1 MEIRKRTG
9 AATWLLGI
17 LAAVILICSGKTAYA
32 AEQAELSGGNVD
44 AENGKTVQ
52 YAVTLENNPG
62 LWAVKFTASYD
73 SEALKLTAVKAGDI
87 FTEEEITPPQELDD
101 TPYVFLGVKNALE
114 NTDKEGVVVTLEFEV
129 DKDAQAKDYEVKL
142 EVTQAINLEG
152 QDISVAAKNG
162 NISVVPCIHEKEWKV
177 TKPGC
182 ETAGKKEY
190 VCTKC
195 GEVFESEELPATGHL
210 DLEVRNQK
218 EAGAE
223 PGYTG
228 DTYCK
233 TCGKLIQTGSV
244 IPAIKETEKETERET
259 ETVAEQE
266 TTVQQTTAQETTAQ
280 QTTAQETKKSVS
292 EKIGNALKTGDAAAI
307 AVMAVL
313 LAASGVLAFVT
324 RKKML
329 VRKK

>member
-17 LAAVILICSGKTAYA
+17 LAAVMLICSGKTAYA

-87 FTEEEITPPQELDD
+87 FTEEEITPPQELTD
-101 TPYVFLGVKNALE
+101 TPYVFLGVKNTLE

-195 GEVFESEELPATGHL
+195 GEVFESEELPATGHV
-210 DLEVRNQK
+210 DTEIRNQK

-228 DTYCK
+228 DTYCR
-233 TCGKLIQTGSV
+233 TCGKLIQAGSV
-244 IPAIKETEKETERET
+244 IPAVKETEKET

-266 TTVQQTTAQETTAQ
+266 TTAHQTTAE
-280 QTTAQETKKSVS
+280 ETKKSVS

-313 LAASGVLAFVT
+313 LAASGVLAFAT
-324 RKKML
+324 RKKMI

>member
-17 LAAVILICSGKTAYA
+17 LAAVMLICSGKTAYA

-44 AENGKTVQ
+44 AENGKTIQ

-87 FTEEEITPPQELDD
+87 FTEEEITSPQELDD

-195 GEVFESEELPATGHL
+195 GEVFESEELPATGHV
-210 DLEVRNQK
+210 DTEIRNQK

-228 DTYCK
+228 DTYCR
-233 TCGKLIQTGSV
+233 TCGKLIQAGSV
-244 IPAIKETEKETERET
+244 IPAVKETEKET

-266 TTVQQTTAQETTAQ
+266 TTAQ
-280 QTTAQETKKSVS
+280 QTTAEETKKSVS

-313 LAASGVLAFVT
+313 LAASGVLAFAT
-324 RKKML
+324 RKKMI
-329 VRKK
+329 VKKK

>member
-17 LAAVILICSGKTAYA
+17 LAAVMLICSGKTAYA

-87 FTEEEITPPQELDD
+87 FTEEEITSPQELAD
-101 TPYVFLGVKNALE
+101 TPYVFLGVKNTLE

-129 DKDAQAKDYEVKL
+129 DQDAQAKDYEVKL

-195 GEVFESEELPATGHL
+195 GEVFESEELPATGHV
-210 DLEVRNQK
+210 DTEIRNQK

-228 DTYCK
+228 DTYCR
-233 TCGKLIQTGSV
+233 TCGKLIQAGSV
-244 IPAIKETEKETERET
+244 IPAVKETEKET

-266 TTVQQTTAQETTAQ
+266 TTAQ
-280 QTTAQETKKSVS
+280 QTTAEETKKSVS

-313 LAASGVLAFVT
+313 LAASGVLAFAT
-324 RKKML
+324 RKKMI

>member
-17 LAAVILICSGKTAYA
+17 LAAVMLICSGKTAYA

-73 SEALKLTAVKAGDI
+73 SEALKLTVVKAGDI
-87 FTEEEITPPQELDD
+87 FTEEEITSPQELAD

-129 DKDAQAKDYEVKL
+129 DQDAQAKDYEVKL

-152 QDISVAAKNG
+152 QDISVAAKSG
-162 NISVVPCIHEKEWKV
+162 TVSVVPCIHEKEWQV
-177 TKPGC
+177 TNPGC

-195 GEVFESEELPATGHL
+195 GEVFESEELPATGHV
-210 DLEVRNQK
+210 DTEIRNQK

-228 DTYCK
+228 DTYCR
-233 TCGKLIQTGSV
+233 TCGKLIQAGSV
-244 IPAIKETEKETERET
+244 IPAVKETEKET

-266 TTVQQTTAQETTAQ
+266 TTAQ
-280 QTTAQETKKSVS
+280 QTTAEETKKSVS

-313 LAASGVLAFVT
+313 LAASGVLAFAT
-324 RKKML
+324 RKKMI

>member
-32 AEQAELSGGNVD
+32 SEQAELSGGNVD

-87 FTEEEITPPQELDD
+87 FTEEEITPPQELTD
-101 TPYVFLGVKNALE
+101 TGVKNALE

-195 GEVFESEELPATGHL
+195 GEVFESEELPATGHV
-210 DLEVRNQK
+210 DTEIRNQK

-228 DTYCK
+228 DTYCR
-233 TCGKLIQTGSV
+233 TCGKLIQAGSV
-244 IPAIKETEKETERET
+244 IPAVKETEKET

-266 TTVQQTTAQETTAQ
+266 TTAQ
-280 QTTAQETKKSVS
+280 QTTAEETKKSVS

-313 LAASGVLAFVT
+313 LAASGVLAFAT
-324 RKKML
+324 RKKMI

>member
-17 LAAVILICSGKTAYA
+17 LAAVMLICSGKTAYA

-44 AENGKTVQ
+44 AENGKNVQ

-87 FTEEEITPPQELDD
+87 FTEEEITSPQELAD

-129 DKDAQAKDYEVKL
+129 DQDAQAKDYEVKL

-152 QDISVAAKNG
+152 QDISVAAKSG
-162 NISVVPCIHEKEWKV
+162 TVSVVPCIHEKEWQV
-177 TKPGC
+177 TNPGC

-195 GEVFESEELPATGHL
+195 GEVFESEELPATGHV
-210 DLEVRNQK
+210 DTEIRNQK

-228 DTYCK
+228 DTYCR
-233 TCGKLIQTGSV
+233 TCGKLIQAGSV
-244 IPAIKETEKETERET
+244 IPAVKETEKET

-266 TTVQQTTAQETTAQ
+266 TTAQ
-280 QTTAQETKKSVS
+280 QTTAEETKKSVS

-313 LAASGVLAFVT
+313 LAASGVLAFAT
-324 RKKML
+324 RKKMI

>member
-17 LAAVILICSGKTAYA
+17 LAAVMLICSGRTAYA
-32 AEQAELSGGNVD
+32 AEPAELSGGNVD

-87 FTEEEITPPQELDD
+87 FTEEEITPPQELTD

-114 NTDKEGVVVTLEFEV
+114 DTDKEGVVVTLEFEV

-162 NISVVPCIHEKEWKV
+162 NISVVPCIHEKEWQV

-190 VCTKC
+190 VCKKC
-195 GEVFESEELPATGHL
+195 GEVFESEELPATGHVDTEL
-210 DLEVRNQK
+210 RNQK

-228 DTYCK
+228 DTYCR
-233 TCGKLIQTGSV
+233 TCGKLIQAGSV
-244 IPAIKETEKETERET
+244 IPAVKETEKET

-266 TTVQQTTAQETTAQ
+266 TTVQQTTAE
-280 QTTAQETKKSVS
+280 ETKKSVS

-313 LAASGVLAFVT
+313 LAASGVLAFAT
-324 RKKML
+324 RKKMI

>member
-17 LAAVILICSGKTAYA
+17 LAAVMLICSGKTAYA

-87 FTEEEITPPQELDD
+87 FTEEEITSPQELAD

-129 DKDAQAKDYEVKL
+129 DQDAQAKDYEVKL

-152 QDISVAAKNG
+152 QDISVAAKSG
-162 NISVVPCIHEKEWKV
+162 TVSVVPCIHEKEWQV
-177 TKPGC
+177 TNPGC

-195 GEVFESEELPATGHL
+195 GEVFESEELPATGHV
-210 DLEVRNQK
+210 DTEIRNQK

-228 DTYCK
+228 DTYCR
-233 TCGKLIQTGSV
+233 TCGKLIQAGSV
-244 IPAIKETEKETERET
+244 IPAVKETEKET

-266 TTVQQTTAQETTAQ
+266 TTAQ
-280 QTTAQETKKSVS
+280 QTTAEETKKSVS

-313 LAASGVLAFVT
+313 LAASGVLAFAT
-324 RKKML
+324 RKKMI

>member
-17 LAAVILICSGKTAYA
+17 LAAVMLICSGKTAYA
-32 AEQAELSGGNVD
+32 AEPAELSGGNVD

-87 FTEEEITPPQELDD
+87 FTEEEITPPQELTD

-114 NTDKEGVVVTLEFEV
+114 DTDKEGVVVTLEFEV

-162 NISVVPCIHEKEWKV
+162 NISVVPCIHEKEWQV

-190 VCTKC
+190 VCKKC
-195 GEVFESEELPATGHL
+195 GEVFESEELPATGHV
-210 DLEVRNQK
+210 DTEIRNQK

-228 DTYCK
+228 DTYCR
-233 TCGKLIQTGSV
+233 TCGKLIQAGSV
-244 IPAIKETEKETERET
+244 IPAVKETEKET

-266 TTVQQTTAQETTAQ
+266 TTAQ
-280 QTTAQETKKSVS
+280 QTTAEETKKSVS

-313 LAASGVLAFVT
+313 LAASGVLAFAT
-324 RKKML
+324 RKKMI

>member
-17 LAAVILICSGKTAYA
+17 LAAVMLICSGKTAYA

-87 FTEEEITPPQELDD
+87 FTEEEITSPQELAD

-129 DKDAQAKDYEVKL
+129 DQDAQAKDYEVKL

-152 QDISVAAKNG
+152 QDISGAAKSG
-162 NISVVPCIHEKEWKV
+162 TVSVVPCIHEKEWQV
-177 TKPGC
+177 TNLGC

-190 VCTKC
+190 ICKKC
-195 GEVFESEELPATGHL
+195 GEVFESEELPATGHV
-210 DLEVRNQK
+210 DTEIRNQK

-228 DTYCK
+228 DTYCR
-233 TCGKLIQTGSV
+233 TCGKLIQAGSV
-244 IPAIKETEKETERET
+244 IPAVKETEKET

-266 TTVQQTTAQETTAQ
+266 TTAQ
-280 QTTAQETKKSVS
+280 QTTAEETKKSVS
-292 EKIGNALKTGDAAAI
+292 GKIGNALKTGDAAAI

-313 LAASGVLAFVT
+313 LAASGVLAFAT
-324 RKKML
+324 RKKMI